1 MNTLYVSDLDGT
13 LLQNDAS
20 LSLFTENS
28 LREMLADGLLFTVAS
43 ARSVVAIGQM
53 LRGLPLSL
61 PVIEFNGAFLS
72 DLSTGRHEII
82 NALESS
88 VALSIYELITAH
100 GFVPM
105 ISSFDGADDRVHY
118 GRMLN
123 EGMDWYLQDRLK
135 HHDSRWRGPAVNLA
149 DALQEQV
156 VCLTIIAKKAPLAEL
171 QAAISEAYAG
181 SVEPHLFENQ
191 YSPGWHWLT
200 VHDRRATKDQAVK
213 TLTKNY
219 GLVGAEVV
227 VFGDHINDLKMFAA
241 ADKAVAVGNAQAEVK
256 ACADVVIGTNQED
269 SVAKF
274 LRGHWQP

>member
-1 MNTLYVSDLDGT
+1 MTALYVSDLDGT

-20 LSLFTENS
+20 LSSFSENS
-28 LREMLADGLLFTVAS
+28 LREMLADELLFTVAS
-43 ARSVVAIGQM
+43 ARSVVSIGQM

-61 PVIEFNGAFLS
+61 PVIEFNGAYLS
-72 DLSTGRHEII
+72 DLSSGRHEII
-82 NALESS
+82 NALEPA
-88 VALSIYELITAH
+88 VAAGVYETIKAH
-100 GFVPM
+100 GFMPM
-105 ISSFDGADDRVHY
+105 ISSFDGTDDRVHY
-118 GRMLN
+118 GQMLN
-123 EGMDWYLQDRLK
+123 EGMHWYLQDRLD
-135 HHDSRWRGPAVNLA
+135 HRDSRWRGAAVNLA

-156 VCLTIIAKKAPLAEL
+156 VCLTTIAQKAPLADL

-181 SVEPHLFENQ
+181 NVETHLFENQ

-200 VHDRRATKDQAVK
+200 VHDRWATKDQAIR

-256 ACADVVIGTNQED
+256 ACADLIIGTNDED
-269 SVAKF
+269 SVTKF
-274 LRGHWQP
+274 IRGHWQP